1 VKEGQVG
8 RLGASGRGGGV
19 DVCVRLFLGERLVD
33 QSRLL
38 QTVTLSCSC
47 IFLLHLFSLYFAGF
61 GTFT

>member
-1 VKEGQVG
+1 MKEGQVG
-8 RLGASGRGGGV
+8 RLGASGRGGGSTF
-19 DVCVRLFLGERLVD
+19 VCVLVLGERLVD